1 MIKANVIL
9 DHSKWKNKLKNPNN
23 YIKKKLNKLSKISFF
38 GKKKQEFSILLTNN
52 KKMKSLNFK
61 FKKKKN
67 EFSILL
73 TNNQKMKSLNF
84 KFRKKNKPTDVLSF
98 PFHHEEKKSVY
109 IGDIAISFEIVN
121 KRSKVSNFFLELD
134 KMWIHGYFHLIG
146 YDHKKIID
154 FKKMNKKENL
164 VLNYFHK

>member
-9 DHSKWKNKLKNPNN
+9 DHYKWKNKIKNPNN
-23 YIKKKLNKLSKISFF
+23 YFKKKLDKLNKIASFKI
-38 GKKKQEFSILLTNN
+38 KKHEFTVLLTSNN
-52 KKMKSLNFK
+52 KMKN
-61 FKKKKN
+61 
-67 EFSILL
+67 
-73 TNNQKMKSLNF
+73 LNF

-98 PFHHEEKKSVY
+98 PFRHVEKKSEY

-121 KRSKVSNFFLELD
+121 QKSKISNFFLELD

-154 FKKMNKKENL
+154 FKKMIKKENL
-164 VLNYFHK
+164 VLNYFHKEI

>member
-1 MIKANVIL
+1 MIKANVVL
-9 DHSKWKNKLKNPNN
+9 DHYKWKNKIKSPN
-23 YIKKKLNKLSKISFF
+23 YYFKKKLQKLNKIKSLK
-38 GKKKQEFSILLTNN
+38 KKKQEFSVLLTNN
-52 KKMKSLNFK
+52 K
-61 FKKKKN
+61 
-67 EFSILL
+67 
-73 TNNQKMKSLNF
+73 KMKSLNF

-98 PFHHEEKKSVY
+98 PFFNKQKKSLY

-121 KRSKVSNFFLELD
+121 ERSKSSNFFLELD

-146 YDHKKIID
+146 YDHKKLKD